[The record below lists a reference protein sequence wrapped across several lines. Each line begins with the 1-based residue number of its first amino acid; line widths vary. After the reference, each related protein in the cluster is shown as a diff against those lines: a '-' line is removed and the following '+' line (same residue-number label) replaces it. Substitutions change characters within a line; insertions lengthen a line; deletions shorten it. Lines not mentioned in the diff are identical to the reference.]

1 MPRFLSRAGTH
12 IDDLERQLA
21 RGGSVDNDDASADEG
36 AVWLPQAAVA
46 PTETTALLEPG
57 VTLRQAL
64 PANAVCTTDGRGLS
78 IFVPQQQQQQEEQQ
92 GNTSL
97 GSANGGLEGSP
108 RIHLRWTGKAR
119 NKAGVAARKLGT
131 WDGVFLPVML
141 SIWGILVFVRM
152 GYFLSQIGII
162 GTIASFVCGY
172 TVTTMTTLSI
182 SAISTN
188 GTVKGGGPYYMLSR
202 SLGPEFGGSIGLMFY
217 AGTLLSGVLNAV
229 AFVEP
234 LLSNFGR
241 TAGDITHTF
250 PEGVHWNILYSSVL
264 LVFCTVVCL
273 TGARVFAKAST
284 VLSTFIIASTAMIL
298 ISFVFQKPFVNEEK
312 AIHYT
317 SWSLATFKENL

>member
-1 MPRFLSRAGTH
+1 
-12 IDDLERQLA
+12 Q
-21 RGGSVDNDDASADEG
+21 DE
-36 AVWLPQAAVA
+36 
-46 PTETTALLEPG
+46 
-57 VTLRQAL
+57 LRR
-64 PANAVCTTDGRGLS
+64 D
-78 IFVPQQQQQQEEQQ
+78 
-92 GNTSL
+92 TSL
-97 GSANGGLEGSP
+97 DNSNAGVEADGAP
-108 RIHLRWTGKAR
+108 RTHPLWSGKAR
-119 NKAGVAARKLGT
+119 NKAGAAARKLGT

-152 GYFLSQIGII
+152 GYFLGQIGII

-172 TVTTMTTLSI
+172 LVTTMTTLSI

-234 LLSNFGR
+234 LMSNFGR
-241 TAGDITHTF
+241 TGGDITHTF
-250 PEGVHWNILYSSVL
+250 PEGERWHILYSSIL

-273 TGARVFAKAST
+273 TGAQVFAKAST

-298 ISFVFQKPFVNEEK
+298 ASFVFQQPFIDEEK

-317 SWSLATFKENL
+317 SWSLATFKENLWPELAPIKEGRPSETFGSVLGVLFPACIGVMAGASMSSAL